1 MIASRGKTGWGA
13 GRAAVTTAAALALI
27 GASLLVLLPASARA
41 MPFFSRQVGRGCGYC
56 HVLVPRLNDRGRTF
70 RANGFRFEGEGEW
83 RGVREYEVLPV
94 SFEAEVEALYDST
107 SSGGVDAERSDVK
120 IEEVEVMAGGVI
132 DRGGRVTTLAVIAAA
147 ETSSGVDVTIPK
159 AFVQVNDLA
168 GPRAS
173 GVLNARAG
181 KWDVGLPFLNRTEAV
196 ITNRYLADS
205 VLGFISAGEKG
216 LELNGAVNRWSG
228 EDETTAHRYAAGAV
242 TEDLND
248 ANRLRGYYAWYSVT
262 FNESISLGAIYRGGR
277 ERSGTT
283 DVSYNRYGAA
293 GEVAAG
299 PMVITGGYF
308 RDARAGMAD
317 RADYLV
323 DVMVLPWSGVG
334 FAGRFEGLKEE
345 GKRSALSYSL
355 MARYHIL
362 RNVYAQAEFRW
373 LGDDDHAAG
382 ANEDERKVRFLV
394 VALF

>member
-1 MIASRGKTGWGA
+1 MITFRGKA
-13 GRAAVTTAAALALI
+13 GRVPGRAVVTTAAALALI
-27 GASLLVLLPASARA
+27 GASFLVLLPGSARA

-70 RANGFRFEGEGEW
+70 RANGFRFEGEGPW
-83 RGVREYEVLPV
+83 RGVRDYEVLPV
-94 SFEAEVEALYDST
+94 SFEAEVEALYDRT
-107 SSGGVDAERSDVK
+107 SSGGVDAESSDVK

-132 DRGGRVTTLAVIAAA
+132 DKGGRVSTLAVIAAA

-159 AFVQVNDLA
+159 AFVQANDLA

-173 GVLNARAG
+173 GMLNARAG
-181 KWDVGLPFLNRTEAV
+181 KWDVGLPFLNTTGAV

-205 VLGFISAGEKG
+205 VLGFISGEEKG
-216 LELNGAVNRWSG
+216 FELNGAVNRWSG
-228 EDETTAHRYAAGAV
+228 DDDTTAHRYAAGAV

-262 FNESISLGAIYRGGR
+262 LNESISLGAIYRGGR
-277 ERSGTT
+277 EKKGAT

-293 GEVAAG
+293 GEVRAG
-299 PMVITGGYF
+299 PMVVAGGYF

-317 RADYLV
+317 RADYLATV
-323 DVMVLPWSGVG
+323 IVLPWPRVS

-362 RNVYAQAEFRW
+362 RNVYAQAEVRW
-373 LGDDDHAAG
+373 LNDDDHAAG
-382 ANEDERKVRFLV
+382 ANEDETKVRFLV